1 MRFSTTSLLVFA
13 LSLSRVFSVPVP
25 TSTDE
30 DDTIHYLASR
40 AKTAITGVPSVGQVV
55 LIAPNNVNGLPVNN
69 AKGGAIPHPAIVL
82 SDADSTG
89 AFTVGSISHS
99 QASPNADLSTIVPQ
113 SDLDNVKVVAKGST
127 ISLEGQVF
135 TGASTTAVSTNM
147 FQPNFDPATPATG
160 LQTSSVNAIRS
171 KLSLPA
177 LADPSDAT
185 DATDDAAADGTAD
198 ATVDSSSG
206 IVGDVEDAAKGL
218 EGDAGSVVDSVAK
231 DASGSIGTDVADA
244 AEDVGKG
251 LLDHLRRGVVRRRLV
266 NY

>member
-1 MRFSTTSLLVFA
+1 
-13 LSLSRVFSVPVP
+13 
-25 TSTDE
+25 
-30 DDTIHYLASR
+30 
-40 AKTAITGVPSVGQVV
+40 
-55 LIAPNNVNGLPVNN
+55 
-69 AKGGAIPHPAIVL
+69 
-82 SDADSTG
+82 
-89 AFTVGSISHS
+89 
-99 QASPNADLSTIVPQ
+99 
-113 SDLDNVKVVAKGST
+113 VAKGST

>member
-1 MRFSTTSLLVFA
+1 MRFSATSILVFA
-13 LSLSRVFSVPVP
+13 LSVSRVFSAPVP
-25 TSTDE
+25 TLTAE

-69 AKGGAIPHPAIVL
+69 ARGGAIPHPAIVL
-82 SDADSTG
+82 SDADTTG

-99 QASPNADLSTIVPQ
+99 QASPNADLSTLVPQ

-135 TGASTTAVSTNM
+135 TGASTTATSTNM

-177 LADPSDAT
+177 LADPSDTT
-185 DATDDAAADGTAD
+185 DATDDTAADGTAD
-198 ATVDSSSG
+198 ATADSSSG

-231 DASGSIGTDVADA
+231 DASGGIGTDVADA